1 MRYLL
6 DTNVVSE
13 LIARQPNEGVVR
25 WIDGLD
31 PGGVYLGVIT
41 IGEISKGV
49 ERLPD
54 SPRKETLREWL
65 TDSLKLR
72 FEGRILEIDVAV
84 MLTWG
89 ALMARLEKRGRKM
102 SAMDSLIAALAL
114 SHDLTLATRNESDF
128 ENAEI
133 TVVNPWR

>member
-13 LIARQPNEGVVR
+13 LIARQPNGGVVQ

-31 PGGVYLGVIT
+31 PSGVYLGVIT

-54 SPRKETLREWL
+54 SPQKEALREWL
-65 TDSLKLR
+65 TNSLMLK

-89 ALMARLEKRGRKM
+89 ALTARLESRGRKM
-102 SAMDSLIAALAL
+102 PAMDSLIAALAL
-114 SHDLTLATRNESDF
+114 SHHLTLATRNESDF
-128 ENAEI
+128 EDAEI

>member
-31 PGGVYLGVIT
+31 PSGVYLGVIT

-54 SPRKETLREWL
+54 SPRKEALREWL
-65 TDSLKLR
+65 TDSLMLR
-72 FEGRILEIDVAV
+72 FEGRILEIDIAV

-89 ALMARLEKRGRKM
+89 ALTARLERRGRTM
-102 SAMDSLIAALAL
+102 PAMDSLIAALAL
-114 SHDLTLATRNESDF
+114 SHELTLATRNESDF
-128 ENAEI
+128 EDAEI

>member
-1 MRYLL
+1 VRYLL

-31 PGGVYLGVIT
+31 PSGVYLGVIT

-54 SPRKETLREWL
+54 SPRKEALREWL
-65 TDSLKLR
+65 TDSLMLR
-72 FEGRILEIDVAV
+72 FEGRILEIDIAV

-89 ALMARLEKRGRKM
+89 ALTARLERRGRTM
-102 SAMDSLIAALAL
+102 PAMDSLIAALAL
-114 SHDLTLATRNESDF
+114 SHELTLATRNESDF
-128 ENAEI
+128 EDAEI